1 MGIRYKILKM
11 FCTLNKGVGFMRPL
25 ISIIMPVYNCEEFM
39 EESIRS
45 ICEQTYTNWEL
56 IIVNDASEDRTVEK
70 ISQIK
75 DERIRLINLKEN
87 KGIASAFAEGYKL
100 AKGDFIIRHDGDD
113 ISLPTRL
120 EIQQSYLNDNPK
132 IGMVSCLISCFT
144 RDQSLR
150 SDCIFIERIQNYY
163 KCNEE
168 IEKSIIAGFLPL
180 IFPTLMIR
188 KKLMDKVN
196 YSNITS
202 PFNDQIELL
211 LELIKLSPIE
221 KVNTILYSYRR
232 HKDAYHVVNQK
243 EYAKYTSNL
252 LKDPSVR
259 NSFQFKEF
267 YKDLNFDVQ
276 RKIKLNENSK
286 LKVLMLVDAL
296 NIGGTETHV
305 LNITKKLMDM
315 GVYVVIATSGGPM
328 EVIMRSYGIKVIKI
342 PINGDYISNKKKF
355 GMIKILKDII
365 DEEKINIIHCH
376 LFASMQLA
384 SELYRMYK
392 IPYVVTIHGLF
403 YPNNIFYPTCIQ
415 ASKVI
420 AVSKPVREMLYNK
433 LGDKIGDKIV
443 IIPNGIGRELIDN
456 SHTDIDIRKE
466 LNIPKTA
473 EILCYCSRLDWN
485 KTNVARV
492 LLFSFT
498 HLLEEHSNLH
508 VIVIGD
514 GPGRESL
521 EKEAQVINEMAG
533 RDVVH
538 MTGAKVDVIPY
549 YLESSIIIGTARVAL
564 EGMMCGKPVIAI
576 GNQGYTGIVT
586 ESKKDIQWDMYFGD
600 HDALSKPN
608 VTNLVKD
615 IRYLLKKKKE
625 TTKIGIWGKN
635 WCKEMFDIDNCVKE
649 IVKIYIYALYK

>member
-1 MGIRYKILKM
+1 MGS
-11 FCTLNKGVGFMRPL
+11 L

-45 ICEQTYTNWEL
+45 IREQTYTNWEL
-56 IIVNDASEDRTVEK
+56 IIVNDASEDSTVEK
-70 ISQIK
+70 ISKIQ
-75 DERIRLINLKEN
+75 DERIHLINLKEHQ
-87 KGIASAFAEGYKL
+87 GIASAFAEGYKL

-120 EIQQSYLNDNPK
+120 EIQQSYLKANPK

-150 SDCIFIERIQNYY
+150 KDCIFVERIQNYY
-163 KCNEE
+163 KGNEE
-168 IEKSIIAGFLPL
+168 IQKSIIAGFLPL

-188 KKLMDKVN
+188 KELMDKVN
-196 YSNITS
+196 YNSET
-202 PFNDQIELL
+202 PLFDDQTELL
-211 LELIKLSPIE
+211 LELIKLSPVE

-243 EYAKYTSNL
+243 EYSKYTSKL
-252 LKDPSVR
+252 LKDPSVK

-276 RKIKLNENSK
+276 REIRLNENSE
-286 LKVLMLVDAL
+286 LRVLMLVDAL

-305 LNITKKLMDM
+305 INIAKKLMDM
-315 GVYVVIATSGGPM
+315 GIYVVVATSGGPM
-328 EVIMRSYGIKVIKI
+328 EVIMKSYGIKVIKI
-342 PINGDYISNKKKF
+342 PTYGDYISNKKKF
-355 GMIKILKDII
+355 GMIKILKTII

-403 YPNNIFYPTCIQ
+403 YPNNIFYSTCIQ

-420 AVSKPVREMLYNK
+420 AVSKPVKEMLYNK

-443 IIPNGIGRELIDN
+443 IIPNGVSRDLDN
-456 SHTDIDIRKE
+456 NSYRDIDIRDE
-466 LNIPKTA
+466 LNIPKSSG
-473 EILCYCSRLDWN
+473 ILCYCSRLDWN

-498 HLLEEHSNLH
+498 QLLEDYSNLH
-508 VIVIGD
+508 VIIVGD

-521 EKEAQVINEMAG
+521 EKEAQVINEMAE

-538 MTGAKVDVIPY
+538 MIGAKVDVIPY
-549 YLESSIIIGTARVAL
+549 YLQSSIIIGTARVAL
-564 EGMMCGKPVIAI
+564 EGMMCRKPVIAI

-586 ESKKDIQWDMYFGD
+586 ESRKDIQWDMYFGD
-600 HDALSKPN
+600 HDALEKPN
-608 VTNLVKD
+608 VANLVKD
-615 IRYLLKKKKE
+615 IRYLLKRKDRVSKV
-625 TTKIGIWGKN
+625 GRWGRS
-635 WCKEMFDIDNCVKE
+635 WCEKMFDIDNCVKE
-649 IVKIYIYALYK
+649 IVKIYTSALDK

>member
-1 MGIRYKILKM
+1 MK
-11 FCTLNKGVGFMRPL
+11 PL
-25 ISIIMPVYNCEEFM
+25 ISIVMPVYNCEEFM

-70 ISQIK
+70 ISEIK
-75 DERIRLINLKEN
+75 DERIHLINLEEHQ
-87 KGIASAFAEGYKL
+87 GIGSAFAKGYKF

-144 RDQSLR
+144 RDPSLR
-150 SDCIFIERIQNYY
+150 NDCIFIERIQNYY
-163 KCNEE
+163 KGNEE
-168 IEKSIIAGFLPL
+168 IEKSIIAGFLPI

-188 KKLMDKVN
+188 KELMDKVN
-196 YSNITS
+196 YDSKNS
-202 PFNDQIELL
+202 LFDDQTELL
-211 LELIKLSPIE
+211 LELIKLSPVE
-221 KVNTILYSYRR
+221 KINTILYSYRR
-232 HKDAYHVVNQK
+232 HKDAYHFVNQK
-243 EYAKYTSNL
+243 EYTKYTCKL
-252 LKDPSVR
+252 LKDPSIR
-259 NSFQFKEF
+259 NSFQFKDF
-267 YKDLNFDVQ
+267 YKDLNFNVQ
-276 RKIKLNENSK
+276 RKIKLNEKSK
-286 LKVLMLVDAL
+286 LRVLMLIDAL

-305 LNITKKLMDM
+305 LNITKRLMDM

-328 EVIMRSYGIKVIKI
+328 EVIMKSYGIKVIKI
-342 PINGDYISNKKKF
+342 PIDGDYISNKKKF
-355 GMIKILKDII
+355 GMIKILKTII
-365 DEEKINIIHCH
+365 DEEKINVIHCH

-403 YPNNIFYPTCIQ
+403 YPNNIFYSTCIQ

-433 LGDKIGDKIV
+433 LGDKIRDKIA
-443 IIPNGIGRELIDN
+443 IIPNGISRDLVNN
-456 SHTDIDIRKE
+456 SHTDIDIREE
-466 LNIPKTA
+466 LNIPKSA

-492 LLFSFT
+492 LLFSFAQ
-498 HLLEEHSNLH
+498 LLEHYSNIH

-514 GPGRESL
+514 GTGRESL
-521 EKEAQVINEMAG
+521 EKEAQVINEMAE
-533 RDVVH
+533 REVVH
-538 MTGAKVDVIPY
+538 MIGAKVNVIPY
-549 YLESSIIIGTARVAL
+549 YLQSSIIIGTGRVAL

-586 ESKKDIQWDMYFGD
+586 ESTKDVQWNMYFGD
-600 HDALSKPN
+600 HDALEKPN
-608 VTNLVKD
+608 VKNLLKD
-615 IRYLLKKKKE
+615 IRHLLIRKE
-625 TTKIGIWGKN
+625 RAITIGRWGKS
-635 WCKEMFDIDNCVKE
+635 WCENMFDIDTCVKE
-649 IVKIYIYALYK
+649 IAKIYINALNNKGRL

>member
-1 MGIRYKILKM
+1 MK
-11 FCTLNKGVGFMRPL
+11 PL
-25 ISIIMPVYNCEEFM
+25 VSIVMPVYNCEEFI

-56 IIVNDASEDRTVEK
+56 IIVNNASEDKTVEK
-70 ISQIK
+70 IYQIK
-75 DERIRLINLKEN
+75 DERIHLINLKDHQ
-87 KGIASAFAEGYKL
+87 GIGSAFAKGYKF

-120 EIQQSYLNDNPK
+120 EIQQSYLKDNPK

-150 SDCIFIERIQNYY
+150 NDCIFIERIQNYY
-163 KCNEE
+163 KSNEE
-168 IEKSIIAGFLPL
+168 IEKSIISGFLPV

-188 KKLMDKVN
+188 KEVMDKVN
-196 YSNITS
+196 FDSTTS
-202 PFNDQIELL
+202 LFDDQTELL

-243 EYAKYTSNL
+243 EYAKYTCKL
-252 LKDPSVR
+252 LKDPSIR

-267 YKDLNFDVQ
+267 YKDLNLKVQ
-276 RKIKLNENSK
+276 RKIKLNEKSK
-286 LKVLMLVDAL
+286 LRVLMLIDAL
-296 NIGGTETHV
+296 NVGGTETHV

-328 EVIMRSYGIKVIKI
+328 ELIMKSYGIKVIKI
-342 PINGDYISNKKKF
+342 PIDGDYISNKKKF
-355 GMIKILKDII
+355 GMIKILKTII
-365 DEEKINIIHCH
+365 DEEKINVIHCH

-392 IPYVVTIHGLF
+392 IPYVVTVHGLF
-403 YPNNIFYPTCIQ
+403 YPNNIFYSTCIK

-443 IIPNGIGRELIDN
+443 IIPNGISNDLVNNYHR
-456 SHTDIDIRKE
+456 DIDIRKE
-466 LNIPKTA
+466 LNIPRSA
-473 EILCYCSRLDWN
+473 GILCYCSRLDWN

-498 HLLEEHSNLH
+498 QLLEEYSNLH
-508 VIVIGD
+508 LIVVGD

-521 EKEAQVINEMAG
+521 EKEAQVINEMADK
-533 RDVVH
+533 DVVH
-538 MTGAKVDVIPY
+538 MVGAKVDVIPY
-549 YLESSIIIGTARVAL
+549 YFQSSIIIGTARVAL

-586 ESKKDIQWDMYFGD
+586 ESTKDIQWDMYFGD
-600 HDALSKPN
+600 HDAIEKPN

-615 IRYLLKKKKE
+615 IKYLLKKKDKI
-625 TTKIGIWGKN
+625 TKIGRWSRN
-635 WCKEMFDIDNCVKE
+635 WCEKMFDIDNCVKE
-649 IVKIYIYALYK
+649 LVKIYINALSK

>member
-1 MGIRYKILKM
+1 MK
-11 FCTLNKGVGFMRPL
+11 PL

-45 ICEQTYTNWEL
+45 ICEQTYKNWEL
-56 IIVNDASEDRTVEK
+56 IIVNDASKDKTVEK

-75 DERIRLINLKEN
+75 DDRIHLINLKEHQ
-87 KGIASAFAEGYKL
+87 GIGSAFAKGYKF

-132 IGMVSCLISCFT
+132 VGMVSCLISCFT

-150 SDCIFIERIQNYY
+150 NECIFIERIQNYY
-163 KCNEE
+163 KSNEE
-168 IEKSIIAGFLPL
+168 IEKSIIAGFLPV

-188 KKLMDKVN
+188 KELMDKVN
-196 YSNITS
+196 YDSKTS
-202 PFNDQIELL
+202 LFNDQTELL

-221 KVNTILYSYRR
+221 KIDTILYSYRR

-243 EYAKYTSNL
+243 EYTKYICNL
-252 LKDPSVR
+252 LKDPSIR
-259 NSFQFKEF
+259 NSFQFKDF
-267 YKDLNFDVQ
+267 YKDLNFNVQ
-276 RKIKLNENSK
+276 RKIKQNEKSK
-286 LKVLMLVDAL
+286 LRVLMLIDAL
-296 NIGGTETHV
+296 NVGGTETHV
-305 LNITKKLMDM
+305 LNITKRLMEM

-328 EVIMRSYGIKVIKI
+328 ELVMKSYGIKVIKV
-342 PINGDYISNKKKF
+342 PIDGDYISNKKKF
-355 GMIKILKDII
+355 GMIKILKTII

-403 YPNNIFYPTCIQ
+403 YPNNIFYSTCVQ

-420 AVSKPVREMLYNK
+420 AVSKPVGEMMYNK
-433 LGDKIGDKIV
+433 FGDKIRDKIV
-443 IIPNGIGRELIDN
+443 IIPNGIGKDFVNN
-456 SHTDIDIRKE
+456 SHRDINIREE
-466 LNIPKTA
+466 LNIPKSA
-473 EILCYCSRLDWN
+473 GVLCYCSRLDWN

-498 HLLEEHSNLH
+498 QLLEHYSNLH

-521 EKEAQVINEMAG
+521 EKEAQVINEMAEKE
-533 RDVVH
+533 VVH
-538 MTGAKVDVIPY
+538 MVGAKVNVIPY
-549 YLESSIIIGTARVAL
+549 YLQSNIIIGTGRVAL

-576 GNQGYTGIVT
+576 GNQGYTGIVA
-586 ESKKDIQWDMYFGD
+586 ESSKDIQWNMYFGD
-600 HDALSKPN
+600 HDALEKPN
-608 VTNLVKD
+608 VKSLVKD
-615 IRYLLKKKKE
+615 IRYLLMKKE
-625 TTKIGIWGKN
+625 RIRTIGTWGKS
-635 WCKEMFDIDNCVKE
+635 WCEEMFDIDTCVKK
-649 IVKIYIYALYK
+649 IVKIYINALNNKGRL

>member
-1 MGIRYKILKM
+1 MK
-11 FCTLNKGVGFMRPL
+11 PL
-25 ISIIMPVYNCEEFM
+25 ISIVMPVYNCEEFM

-56 IIVNDASEDRTVEK
+56 IVVNDASEDRTVEK

-75 DERIRLINLKEN
+75 DARIHVINLKERQ
-87 KGIASAFAEGYKL
+87 GIGAAFAKGYKF

-120 EIQQSYLNDNPK
+120 EIQQRYLEDNPK

-163 KCNEE
+163 KSNAE
-168 IEKSIIAGFLPL
+168 IEKSIIAGFLPV

-188 KKLMDKVN
+188 KELMDKVN
-196 YSNITS
+196 YGNKT
-202 PFNDQIELL
+202 PLFDDQTELL
-211 LELIKLSPIE
+211 LELIKLSPVE

-243 EYAKYTSNL
+243 EYSKYACEL

-267 YKDLNFDVQ
+267 YKDLNFDVK
-276 RKIKLNENSK
+276 RKTKLNEKSK
-286 LKVLMLVDAL
+286 LRVLMLIDAL
-296 NIGGTETHV
+296 NVGGTETHV

-315 GVYVVIATSGGPM
+315 GIYVVVATSGGPM
-328 EVIMRSYGIKVIKI
+328 EVVMRSYGIKVIKI
-342 PINGDYISNKKKF
+342 PIDGDYISNKKKF
-355 GMIKILKDII
+355 GMVKILKTII
-365 DEEKINIIHCH
+365 DEEKINVIHCH

-392 IPYVVTIHGLF
+392 IPYVVTVHGLF
-403 YPNNIFYPTCIQ
+403 YPNNIFYSTCIQ

-433 LGDKIGDKIV
+433 LGDRIRNKIV
-443 IIPNGIGRELIDN
+443 IIPNGISSDLVNN
-456 SHTDIDIRKE
+456 SYRDIDIRKE
-466 LNIPKTA
+466 LNIPKSA
-473 EILCYCSRLDWN
+473 GILCYCSRLDWN

-498 HLLEEHSNLH
+498 QLLEDYHNLH

-521 EKEAQVINEMAG
+521 EKEAQVINEMAD

-538 MTGAKVDVIPY
+538 MIGTKVDVIPY
-549 YLESSIIIGTARVAL
+549 YLQSNIIIGTARVAL
-564 EGMMCGKPVIAI
+564 EGMMCKKPVIAI
-576 GNQGYTGIVT
+576 GNQGYTGIVD
-586 ESKKDIQWDMYFGD
+586 ENRKDIQWDMYFGD
-600 HDALSKPN
+600 HDALAKPN
-608 VTNLVKD
+608 VTNLVRD
-615 IRYLLKKKKE
+615 IKYLLRNKE
-625 TTKIGIWGKN
+625 NRIRIGGWGRS
-635 WCKEMFDIDNCVKE
+635 WCEKMFNIDNCVRE
-649 IVKIYIYALYK
+649 IVKIYTNALEK